1 MLKIVAEQS
10 DVQAVITVT
19 ELDTLS
25 LVPPARFGHLL
36 ADYRWA
42 NGTSLE
48 ALATLTLGRFDVVD
62 LADIEAGRR
71 QLADDDLELL
81 AAVYGV
87 HTEAAVHP
95 RRTRLVID
103 LESGF
108 LAGGP
113 RRRLLHPDDL
123 LDDVLVRYLGLI
135 VALRGAVPGTQLP
148 LRHDDLLVLSD
159 ALLFEP
165 EEIESRLAVLMTNP
179 RDRVG
184 RRVRRL
190 SRRTVVPEAGILV
203 AATGEGLLVL
213 DGHGEQPDG
222 GIALRAE
229 ASGANVIALARR
241 DRPVA
246 EEFAARSA

>member
-1 MLKIVAEQS
+1 M
-10 DVQAVITVT
+10 ITVT

-36 ADYRWA
+36 AEYRWA
-42 NGTSLE
+42 SGVDLESLSH
-48 ALATLTLGRFDVVD
+48 LTIGRFDVVD

-71 QLADDDLELL
+71 PLADDDLVLL
-81 AAVYGV
+81 SAIYGV
-87 HTEAAVHP
+87 HSEGAVHP
-95 RRTRLVID
+95 RRTRLTID
-103 LESGF
+103 LEEGF
-108 LAGGP
+108 LASGSH
-113 RRRLLHPDDL
+113 RRLLHPDDL
-123 LDDVLVRYLGLI
+123 VDDVLVRYLGLI
-135 VALRGAVPGTQLP
+135 IALRGAAPGAQLP

-165 EEIESRLAVLMTNP
+165 EEIETRLATLMTNP

-213 DGHGEQPDG
+213 DGNGEQPDG
-222 GIALRAE
+222 GIALRPATVG
-229 ASGANVIALARR
+229 SNVIALARR
-241 DRPVA
+241 ERPEA
-246 EEFAARSA
+246 ESFAARSA